1 MSLEILEPLLEKF
14 SIEGDARETL
24 QDIVTTSSPK
34 STDFFQKVLA
44 FQRANSVENSF
55 FPELVNALQKAP
67 KSKKPS
73 NKSAA
78 PSKKT
83 AAKKRRSSS
92 TKSLSVVGIGEK
104 GVTVSL
110 EVEIP
115 WYVVMSRASDEL
127 SEILADIFVGGETGN
142 SSTPESSAPAE
153 KVNSVPLTESVAS
166 AAEVVEPVV
175 SDDSEVDAYR
185 KAFAGPEPEGL
196 WEKILYYGSVAG
208 TLTITELSDKCS
220 APLVDVRDYLLYQY
234 DSRYVLVSVDQENVS
249 IKSKIDSMD
258 DQGN

>member
-92 TKSLSVVGIGEK
+92 TKSLDNEK
-104 GVTVSL
+104 SQDYSTNKRDKCNLSSGVRSC
-110 EVEIP
+110 
-115 WYVVMSRASDEL
+115 
-127 SEILADIFVGGETGN
+127 
-142 SSTPESSAPAE
+142 
-153 KVNSVPLTESVAS
+153 
-166 AAEVVEPVV
+166 V
-175 SDDSEVDAYR
+175 SDTDIGCLEDCVPTSRIA
-185 KAFAGPEPEGL
+185 
-196 WEKILYYGSVAG
+196 
-208 TLTITELSDKCS
+208 
-220 APLVDVRDYLLYQY
+220 APQPALHAKLCKK
-234 DSRYVLVSVDQENVS
+234 N
-249 IKSKIDSMD
+249 
-258 DQGN
+258 